1 MAGSPFVARTPY
13 LVLSLRSSSVDNV
26 LVASVESLGE
36 VRLGDVLLKTPQG
49 EVSIRGVLC
58 VLTFVVSLIS
68 ESQVNEC
75 EGRVLTSKAQSSVM
89 ITEGN
94 IILKGLLRDTLN
106 VLDFSIARTD
116 IAEVLVFNSMES
128 PAMVAKSRR

>member
-1 MAGSPFVARTPY
+1 VARSPY
-13 LVLSLRSSSVDNV
+13 LVLSLRSSSINNV
-26 LVASVESLGE
+26 LVASGESLEE

-58 VLTFVVSLIS
+58 VLTFVVNLMS

-75 EGRVLTSKAQSSVM
+75 EGRVLISKAQSSVM
-89 ITEGN
+89 STEGD
-94 IILKGLLRDTLN
+94 IILNGLLRDTLN

-116 IAEVLVFNSMES
+116 IAEALVFNSMES
-128 PAMVAKSRR
+128 PAMVAKSRG